1 MAVSVTEPSGFGQA
15 ARSGSTNASRWFE
28 LGFVVEGEDSMSAR
42 KNSTGARAAAN
53 LIHGY
58 GNLAALE
65 EAPPLVIASGKG
77 VRVFDEDG
85 RSYIEGI
92 AGMWCA
98 SFGFSEEAIVEAA
111 IGQLRRM
118 PYYHTLFDKTTT
130 QAGELAEKL
139 KAIAPAPMSHVY
151 FTNSGSEANDTIVK
165 LVRYYNNAIG
175 RPKKKKFIARRFGFH
190 GLTLASGSLT
200 GVPIM
205 HTDFDLPLPGFLHVG
220 FPHYWREAAPGES
233 EEAFSQRLAD
243 QLDRLIQVEGPDTV
257 AAFIAEPVM
266 GAAGVVVPPR
276 GYFEKIQAVLRKHDV
291 LMIADEVICGFGRT
305 GNMFGSNTYG
315 IAPDL
320 MTMAKGLA
328 SAYQPI
334 AGVMIS
340 EKIYR
345 AMVEQSR
352 RIGMFAQAFT
362 TSAHPVAVAV
372 ASKVVDLMHERDMLG
387 HVRRVSQR
395 FLGRLHGF
403 AGHPMVGTTRGV
415 GLIGAI
421 ELAADK
427 TTKERFA
434 PIVKE
439 TLRRV
444 CQERG
449 LIIRATGATDAMCFS
464 PPLIISEA
472 EVDEMFDIFAGAL
485 DEVARR
491 VARDGLGAAA

>member
-1 MAVSVTEPSGFGQA
+1 MTTA
-15 ARSGSTNASRWFE
+15 N
-28 LGFVVEGEDSMSAR
+28 
-42 KNSTGARAAAN
+42 KNSTGARAAAS

-85 RSYIEGI
+85 KSYIEGI

-98 SFGFSEEAIVEAA
+98 SFGFSEEAIIEAA
-111 IGQLRRM
+111 IKQLRKM

-139 KAIAPAPMSHVY
+139 KALAPAPMSHVY

-175 RPKKKKFIARRFGFH
+175 RPKKKKFIARHLGFH
-190 GLTLASGSLT
+190 GLTLASASLT
-200 GVPIM
+200 GVPVM
-205 HTDFDLPLPGFLHVG
+205 HTDFDLPLPGFLHTAL
-220 FPHYWREAAPGES
+220 PHYWREGRPGES
-233 EEAFSQRLAD
+233 EEQFATRLAD
-243 QLDRLIQVEGPDTV
+243 ELEQLILREDPDTV

-266 GAAGVVVPPR
+266 GAGGAVTPPR
-276 GYFEKIQAVLRKHDV
+276 TYFDKVQAVLRKYDV
-291 LMIADEVICGFGRT
+291 LMVADEVICGFGRT
-305 GNMFGSNTYG
+305 GNMFGSHTYG
-315 IAPDL
+315 IKPDL
-320 MTMAKGLA
+320 MSMAKGIA

-340 EKIYR
+340 EKIYK

-352 RIGMFAQAFT
+352 KIGMFAQAFT

-372 ASKVVDLMHERDMLG
+372 ASKVVDLMAERDILG
-387 HVRRVSQR
+387 HVRKVSKT
-395 FLGRLHGF
+395 FLERLNGF
-403 AGHPMVGTTRGV
+403 AAHPLVGTTRGV
-415 GLIGAI
+415 GLIGAV

-427 TTKERFA
+427 TTKRKFP

-439 TLRRV
+439 AVRTL

-449 LIIRATGATDAMCFS
+449 LIIRATGATDSLCFS
-464 PPLIISEA
+464 PPLIINEA
-472 EVDEMFDIFAGAL
+472 EINEMFDIFGKAL
-485 DEVARR
+485 DDVAAR
-491 VARDGLGAAA
+491 VEREGLRAA

>member
-1 MAVSVTEPSGFGQA
+1 MATAV
-15 ARSGSTNASRWFE
+15 
-28 LGFVVEGEDSMSAR
+28 
-42 KNSTGARAAAN
+42 KNSIGARAAASVV
-53 LIHGY
+53 HGY

-65 EAPPLVIASGKG
+65 ETPPLVIASGKG

-85 RSYIEGI
+85 KSYIEGI

-98 SFGFSEEAIVEAA
+98 SFGFSEEAIIEAA
-111 IGQLRRM
+111 IAQLRRM
-118 PYYHTLFDKTTT
+118 PYYHTLFDKTTM

-139 KAIAPAPMSHVY
+139 KAIAPVPMSHVY

-175 RPKKKKFIARRFGFH
+175 RPKKKKFIGRELGFH
-190 GLTLASGSLT
+190 GLTLASASLT

-205 HTDFDLPLPGFLHVG
+205 HTDFDLPLPGFLHTSL
-220 FPHYWREAAPGES
+220 PHYWREGRPGES
-233 EEAFSQRLAD
+233 EEQFATRLAD
-243 QLDRLIQVEGPDTV
+243 ELEQLILAEGPETV

-266 GAAGVVVPPR
+266 GAGGAITPPKT
-276 GYFEKIQAVLRKHDV
+276 YFDKIQAVLRRHDV

-315 IAPDL
+315 IQPDL
-320 MTMAKGLA
+320 MSMAKGLA

-352 RIGMFAQAFT
+352 KIGMFAQAFT

-372 ASKVVDLMHERDMLG
+372 ASKVVDLMHERDILG
-387 HVRRVSQR
+387 HVRKVSQI
-395 FLGRLHGF
+395 FLSRLHGF
-403 AGHPMVGTTRGV
+403 ASHPLVGTTRGV
-415 GLIGAI
+415 GLMGAV

-427 TTKERFA
+427 ATKRKF
-434 PIVKE
+434 PPMVKE
-439 TLRRV
+439 AVRTL
-444 CQERG
+444 CQEKG
-449 LIIRATGATDAMCFS
+449 LIIRATGATESLCFS
-464 PPLIISEA
+464 PPLIINEA
-472 EVDEMFDIFAGAL
+472 EINEMFDIFGQAL
-485 DEVARR
+485 DDIAAR
-491 VARDGLGAAA
+491 VERDGLRAA

>member
-1 MAVSVTEPSGFGQA
+1 
-15 ARSGSTNASRWFE
+15 
-28 LGFVVEGEDSMSAR
+28 
-42 KNSTGARAAAN
+42 
-53 LIHGY
+53 
-58 GNLAALE
+58 
-65 EAPPLVIASGKG
+65 
-77 VRVFDEDG
+77 
-85 RSYIEGI
+85 
-92 AGMWCA
+92 
-98 SFGFSEEAIVEAA
+98 
-111 IGQLRRM
+111 
-118 PYYHTLFDKTTT
+118 
-130 QAGELAEKL
+130 
-139 KAIAPAPMSHVY
+139 MSHVY

-190 GLTLASGSLT
+190 GLTLASASLT
-200 GVPIM
+200 GVPVM

-305 GNMFGSNTYG
+305 GNMFGSDTYG

-334 AGVMIS
+334 AGVMIG

-372 ASKVVDLMHERDMLG
+372 ASKVVDLMHERDMLS
-387 HVRRVSQR
+387 HVRQVSQR
-395 FLGRLHGF
+395 FLARLHGF
-403 AGHPMVGTTRGV
+403 ADHPLVGTTRGV
-415 GLIGAI
+415 GLIGAV
-421 ELAADK
+421 ELAADR

-472 EVDEMFDIFAGAL
+472 EIDEMFDIFAGAL

-491 VARDGLGAAA
+491 VSRDGLGVAA